1 MQAAG
6 DGDGAA
12 QGDVQ
17 FGKFFGGEFGGGVD
31 GGARFA
37 DDDFVQSCFRQRLD
51 EFAREFVGFAA
62 GGAVADGDEFDA
74 VLFDE
79 AGEGSERVVFL
90 VQVNDGGVEQFA
102 GVIDDGAFDAVAVAG
117 V

>member
-31 GGARFA
+31 GGARLRN
-37 DDDFVQSCFRQRLD
+37 DDFVQSHVWQCFD

-74 VLFDE
+74 VLFY
-79 AGEGSERVVFL
+79 
-90 VQVNDGGVEQFA
+90 
-102 GVIDDGAFDAVAVAG
+102 
-117 V
+117 

>member
-31 GGARFA
+31 GRARLRN
-37 DDDFVQSCFRQRLD
+37 DDFVQSHVWQCLD
-51 EFAREFVGFAA
+51 ELAREFVGFAA

-79 AGEGSERVVFL
+79 AGKGGERVVFL
-90 VQVNDGGVEQFA
+90 VQVNDGGVE
-102 GVIDDGAFDAVAVAG
+102 
-117 V
+117 